1 MPYQDMKQRTFA
13 YAVSVANLINQL
25 PNNMVNKAYCSQL
38 IRCSSSVGANY
49 RASQRAKSFNDF
61 VNKLKIIEEEADESI
76 FFLQLLLTLNESHAQ
91 IIQPVIDEG
100 NEILKIIVASINTA
114 RNNINQ
120 KNLKP

>member
-1 MPYQDMKQRTFA
+1 MPYQDMKQRTFT

-61 VNKLKIIEEEADESI
+61 VNKLKIVEEEADESI
-76 FFLQLLLTLNESHAQ
+76 FFLQLLLTLTESHAQ

-114 RNNINQ
+114 RNNNNQ
-120 KNLKP
+120 KNLTL